1 MRPKYKNI
9 SIILVCFVLLLLSA
23 KSIALAQ
30 DAETKVAAVGQTPE
44 SSESDVTTSKIG
56 RWAVSISKTDNGTTQ
71 VEIRLEANEPYTTS
85 DGKDLNIADF
95 VIGCTRG
102 QTVAFLDWKARLT
115 NDDNEASTMNIS
127 YSLDDTPPVNS
138 DWNISADKKSLI
150 SKRSIE
156 FIRSLSGKKR
166 MEMVLAPDGLG
177 HETLIF
183 TLGNL
188 DDVLKLV
195 GDQCYN

>member
-1 MRPKYKNI
+1 MTLRPLTPTGI
-9 SIILVCFVLLLLSA
+9 SLRI
-23 KSIALAQ
+23 
-30 DAETKVAAVGQTPE
+30 
-44 SSESDVTTSKIG
+44 
-56 RWAVSISKTDNGTTQ
+56 
-71 VEIRLEANEPYTTS
+71 
-85 DGKDLNIADF
+85 
-95 VIGCTRG
+95 
-102 QTVAFLDWKARLT
+102 
-115 NDDNEASTMNIS
+115 
-127 YSLDDTPPVNS
+127 
-138 DWNISADKKSLI
+138 KKSLI

-156 FIRSLSGKKR
+156 FIRSLNGKKR